1 MFSGVVFLLPKCV
14 VDNMFYSIM
23 FYSIMFYSIWF
34 PVCFL
39 VKISWKIFSESG
51 FALA

>member
-14 VDNMFYSIM
+14 VDNMFYSI
-23 FYSIMFYSIWF
+23 WF

-39 VKISWKIFSESG
+39 VKIS
-51 FALA
+51 

>member
-23 FYSIMFYSIWF
+23 FYSIWF

-39 VKISWKIFSESG
+39 VKIS
-51 FALA
+51 